1 MLGKFKFSSK
11 PFFSPWFAIG
21 KLMGIFFVLLLFG
34 FLPWVDNYAH
44 VFGFISGIFL
54 SLVLMPFMTFNHSGF
69 FYSRKG
75 RIFVI
80 VFSLLAVLGLFVTF
94 LVVFYVVPVHECEA
108 CKYFSCIPF
117 TNKFCAEQ
125 NIDFAIRDDFLEF

>member
-1 MLGKFKFSSK
+1 
-11 PFFSPWFAIG
+11 
-21 KLMGIFFVLLLFG
+21 MGIFFVLLLFG

-44 VFGFISGIFL
+44 VFGFISGLLL
-54 SLVLMPFMTFNHSGF
+54 SLVLMPYMTFAQSGF

-80 VFSLLAVLGLFVTF
+80 VASLLTVLGLFVTL
-94 LVVFYVVPVHECEA
+94 LVVFYVVPGQECEA

-125 NIDFAIRDDFLEF
+125 NIDFAIREEYLEF